1 MQHAFSHQSPYHQQ
15 PDWQHHQHAAHSQY
29 AAQTQAAAAANAVA
43 QQQQQQHYG
52 RAMSAA
58 GQNGGN
64 TAGLNN
70 TSNGTGNGMN
80 SAGPLGAMSAAG
92 EHGGAGMMGSAD
104 NANEDN
110 RRVLEWIAQVLNVNT
125 REAALLE
132 LSKKREQVPE
142 LALILWHS
150 FGVMTSLLQEIISVY
165 PLLNPSQLT
174 AAASNRV
181 CNALALLQCVAS
193 HGETRGLF
201 LNAHIPL
208 FLYPFLN
215 TTSKSR
221 PFEYLRLTSLGV
233 IGALVKNDS
242 SDVINFLLTTEI
254 IPLCLRIM
262 ETGSELSKTVAIFIV
277 QKILLDDMGLQYI
290 CQTYERF
297 YAVGT
302 VLSNMVTQLVDQQT
316 VRLLKHV
323 VRCFLRLSD
332 NARAREA
339 LRQCLPEPLRD
350 ATFSPVLRDDAA
362 TKRCLAQLLLA
373 LSDQAEPSMSG
384 YSHHQAGPYRQPP

>member
-1 MQHAFSHQSPYHQQ
+1 M
-15 PDWQHHQHAAHSQY
+15 
-29 AAQTQAAAAANAVA
+29 
-43 QQQQQQHYG
+43 
-52 RAMSAA
+52 
-58 GQNGGN
+58 
-64 TAGLNN
+64 TA
-70 TSNGTGNGMN
+70 
-80 SAGPLGAMSAAG
+80 
-92 EHGGAGMMGSAD
+92 
-104 NANEDN
+104 
-110 RRVLEWIAQVLNVNT
+110 
-125 REAALLE
+125 
-132 LSKKREQVPE
+132 
-142 LALILWHS
+142 
-150 FGVMTSLLQEIISVY
+150 LLQEIISVY

-193 HGETRGLF
+193 HNETRTLF
-201 LNAHIPL
+201 LNGTNHSMAKHFDPEMLTFACLFLAHIPL

-277 QKILLDDMGLQYI
+277 QKILLDDIGLAYI
-290 CQTYERF
+290 CATYERF

-302 VLSNMVTQLVDQQT
+302 VLSNMVTQLVEQQT

-323 VRCFLRLSD
+323 VRCFLR
-332 NARAREA
+332 
-339 LRQCLPEPLRD
+339 
-350 ATFSPVLRDDAA
+350 
-362 TKRCLAQLLLA
+362 
-373 LSDQAEPSMSG
+373 
-384 YSHHQAGPYRQPP
+384 